1 MRTGFVYRRERH
13 DKDTARL
20 LIERIEI
27 DGVVGNA
34 DARDEIAHRV
44 RFAVRNR
51 DTVLHA
57 GRHLALAV
65 EHAFAGG
72 RFIRNFTGLYEQFE
86 HFVDDR
92 FLCRSLEMEIYGIGR

>member
-20 LIERIEI
+20 LIKRIEI
-27 DGVVGNA
+27 DGFVGNA

-57 GRHLALAV
+57 RRHFPFAV
-65 EHAFAGG
+65 EYTFKSGG
-72 RFIRNFTGLYEQFE
+72 FIRHFACFNQNFQHL
-86 HFVDDR
+86 VDNLLFR
-92 FLCRSLEMEIYGIGR
+92 CAL